1 MNIVLFEDYYNSL
14 LHPLSTFHPAF
25 DLYAGFTK
33 IYQKTFSL
41 KYILKEKIDSV
52 SFIARKNQL
61 SYFLLKN
68 RMDNP
73 VYDYSDNV
81 LFINSRLID
90 FLALANLKENCALC
104 DENKEILAIHVNK
117 KLLAK
122 INPKALYE
130 HSLDYEILG
139 LCDEVKNAPSIKYL
153 FDIISNQKNYI
164 EQDRVLL
171 IASRIKEFK
180 HKGNNLFIHPK
191 AKIHPL
197 TSIEPSNGI
206 IIIDKDAQINAFSE
220 LRGSCYIGQ
229 QTIVDRAYIHDDVT
243 IGFNCRI
250 SGEVEASI
258 ISDFSNK
265 HHTGFLGHSYLGEW
279 VNIGAMTTTSDL
291 KNNYSNIK
299 FNYRNNTIDSGQM
312 KMGSLF
318 GDHVKCSIGLMI
330 NCGTIIGECTI
341 LFENPKSKTIPH
353 AMWGEE
359 KHFDYSLLVKNIE
372 KIMKRRNVNI
382 TKEYIALINELYD

>member
-33 IYQKTFSL
+33 IYQKAFNL
-41 KYILKEKIDSV
+41 KYILKDKIDSV

-68 RMDNP
+68 NIDNP
-73 VYDYSDNV
+73 VYDYSEDV

-90 FLALANLKENCALC
+90 FLSLSSLKENCALC
-104 DENKEILAIHVNK
+104 DENKEILAIRTNK

-122 INPKALYE
+122 INPKNLYE

-139 LCDEVKNAPSIKYL
+139 LCNDVQKAPSIKYL
-153 FDIISNQKNYI
+153 FDIISNQKSYI
-164 EQDRVLL
+164 EQDKVLF
-171 IASRIKEFK
+171 IAGRIKEFK

-191 AKIHPL
+191 AKVHPL
-197 TSIEPSNGI
+197 TSIEPLDGI
-206 IIIDKDAQINAFSE
+206 IIIDKEAQINAFTE
-220 LRGSCYIGQ
+220 VRGSCYIGP
-229 QTIVDRAYIHDDVT
+229 QTIVDRGYIHDNVT
-243 IGFNCRI
+243 IGSNCRI
-250 SGEVEASI
+250 SGEIEASI

-299 FNYRNNTIDSGQM
+299 FIYRNNNIDSGQI

-341 LFENPKSKTIPH
+341 LFENPKSKAVAH

-359 KHFDYSLLVKNIE
+359 KHYDYSSLIKNIE
-372 KIMKRRNVNI
+372 KIMKRRNVPL

>member
-1 MNIVLFEDYYNSL
+1 
-14 LHPLSTFHPAF
+14 
-25 DLYAGFTK
+25 
-33 IYQKTFSL
+33 
-41 KYILKEKIDSV
+41 
-52 SFIARKNQL
+52 
-61 SYFLLKN
+61 
-68 RMDNP
+68 
-73 VYDYSDNV
+73 
-81 LFINSRLID
+81 
-90 FLALANLKENCALC
+90 
-104 DENKEILAIHVNK
+104 
-117 KLLAK
+117 
-122 INPKALYE
+122 
-130 HSLDYEILG
+130 
-139 LCDEVKNAPSIKYL
+139 DEVKNAPSIKYL

-229 QTIVDRAYIHDDVT
+229 QTILDRAYIHDDVT

-265 HHTGFLGHSYLGEW
+265 HHIGFLGHSYLGEW

-359 KHFDYSLLVKNIE
+359 KHYDYSLLVKNIE